1 MSKGHRLNSAIIK
14 LMAFFHLTFIGGSR
28 TFQKFPSLTNKV
40 LTMPENEVT
49 MEKNAYDDHVLHSE
63 GFEREGCDYTYN
75 GLSLSSVISRVET
88 PSYIYFLDILARKIQ
103 ELRDF
108 STSINGSG
116 TDIFYSVKANPAT
129 QILTAI
135 LESGLNVEVSSM
147 GELDHVLKTGFNP
160 ERIIL
165 LGPGKEEDLIRR
177 ASEMHIRGIIAE
189 SFRELELI
197 SKYYDG
203 NMVVLVR
210 LNMEDETS
218 KALESMSG
226 SESKFGIDVKNLEEI
241 VRRSRFVPEGK
252 FGFQYYLGSQVLDYK
267 ESLRLHE
274 KMLSYMQRFRERVDY
289 IDLGGGF
296 GVPMT
301 PKDLKFDFGS
311 FSSGLNR
318 ILRDN
323 GLDGKKIWFESGRFL
338 VADCGLF
345 VTRIVDIKTAG
356 NGGTMLT
363 TDGGMNNFFRIAF
376 LGADHPIRAIGSGTT
391 FTLKPATVCGPLCT
405 PIDCFG
411 KNILIPDCVREGDTV
426 LIFKAGAYGL
436 SLSPVLFLL
445 QKVPGEYAVKNN
457 KLGGSNH
464 PPIGAETV
472 LSFIYAR
479 DGSELH

>member
-1 MSKGHRLNSAIIK
+1 MFPGNSKN
-14 LMAFFHLTFIGGSR
+14 FPQLTS
-28 TFQKFPSLTNKV
+28 KV
-40 LTMPENEVT
+40 LTTPKNEVT
-49 MEKNAYDDHVLHSE
+49 MEENAYGDHVLNSE

-75 GLSLSSVISRVET
+75 GLSLASVISGIET
-88 PSYIYFLDILARKIQ
+88 PSYIYFLEILTRKIR
-103 ELRDF
+103 ELRKF
-108 STSINGSG
+108 LASIKASG
-116 TDIFYSVKANPAT
+116 TDIFYSVKANPAS
-129 QILTAI
+129 QILTTI

-165 LGPGKEEDLIRR
+165 LGPGKDEDLIRR

-197 SKYYDG
+197 RKYYDG

-210 LNMEDETS
+210 LNMEDKTS
-218 KALESMSG
+218 RALESMSG

-241 VRRSRFVPEGK
+241 VQRSNFVPDGN
-252 FGFQYYLGSQVLDYK
+252 FGFQYYLGSQVLDYR

-274 KMLSYMQRFRERVDY
+274 KMLSYMQKVRERVDY

-301 PKDLKFDFGS
+301 EKDVQFDFKL
-311 FSSGLNR
+311 FSSRLNR

-356 NGGTMLT
+356 NGVTMLT

-376 LGADHPIRAIGSGTT
+376 LGAEHPIRVIGSGTSL
-391 FTLKPATVCGPLCT
+391 TLKHATVCGPLCT

-411 KNILIPDCVREGDTV
+411 KNIPIPDCVREGDTV

-436 SLSPVLFLL
+436 SMSPVLFLL

-457 KLGGSNH
+457 KLSGSYH

>member
-1 MSKGHRLNSAIIK
+1 
-14 LMAFFHLTFIGGSR
+14 
-28 TFQKFPSLTNKV
+28 
-40 LTMPENEVT
+40 
-49 MEKNAYDDHVLHSE
+49 MEENAYQDHVLNNE
-63 GFEREGCDYTYN
+63 GFERDGCDYTYN
-75 GLSLSSVISRVET
+75 GLSLSSIISRIET
-88 PSYIYFLDILARKIQ
+88 PTYIYFLDILARKIQ

-108 STSINGSG
+108 SETIKVSG
-116 TDIFYSVKANPAT
+116 TDIFYSVKANPAP

-160 ERIIL
+160 KRIIL
-165 LGPGKEEDLIRR
+165 LGPGKDEGLIRR

-197 SKYYDG
+197 RKHYDG
-203 NMVVLVR
+203 KMVVLVR

-226 SESKFGIDVKNLEEI
+226 SESKFGIDVENLEEI
-241 VRRSRFVPEGK
+241 VQRSSFIPAGK
-252 FGFQYYLGSQVLDYK
+252 FGFQYYLGSQVLDYR

-274 KMLSYMQRFRERVDY
+274 KMLSYMQKFRERIDY

-296 GVPMT
+296 GVPMSAG
-301 PKDLKFDFGS
+301 DLQFDFKL

-323 GLDGKKIWFESGRFL
+323 GLNGKKIWFESGRFL

-376 LGADHPIRAIGSGTT
+376 LGADHPIRVIGRDAA
-391 FTLKPATVCGPLCT
+391 FTLKPATICGPLCT

-426 LIFKAGAYGL
+426 MIFKAGAYGL
-436 SLSPVLFLL
+436 SLSPILFLL
-445 QKVPGEYAVKNN
+445 QKVPGEYAVRNS
-457 KLGGSNH
+457 KLCGSYH

-479 DGSELH
+479 DEGKLN

>member
-1 MSKGHRLNSAIIK
+1 MV
-14 LMAFFHLTFIGGSR
+14 FFHLTFIGVSR
-28 TFQKFPSLTNKV
+28 EFQKFHASTSKV
-40 LTMPENEVT
+40 LTTPKNEVT
-49 MEKNAYDDHVLHSE
+49 MEENASVDHVLNSE
-63 GFEREGCDYTYN
+63 GFKREGCDYKYN
-75 GLSLSSVISRVET
+75 GLSLSSVISDIET
-88 PSYIYFLDILARKIQ
+88 PSYIYLLDILTRKIK

-108 STSINGSG
+108 SETIEASG
-116 TDIFYSVKANPAT
+116 TDIFYSVKANPAS
-129 QILTAI
+129 QILTTI
-135 LESGLNVEVSSM
+135 MESGLNIEVSSM
-147 GELDHVLKTGFNP
+147 GELDHALKTGFKP
-160 ERIIL
+160 DRIIL

-177 ASEMHIRGIIAE
+177 ASEIHIRGIIAE

-197 SKYYDG
+197 RKYYDG

-210 LNMEDETS
+210 LNMEDGTS

-226 SESKFGIDVKNLEEI
+226 SESKFGIDVKNLEAI
-241 VRRSRFVPEGK
+241 VQSSRFVPEGK

-274 KMLSYMQRFRERVDY
+274 KMLQYMQKFRERVDY

-301 PKDLKFDFGS
+301 ERDSKFDFER

-323 GLDGKKIWFESGRFL
+323 GLVGKKIWFESGRFL
-338 VADCGLF
+338 VADCGVF
-345 VTRIVDIKTAG
+345 VTRIIDIKTAG

-376 LGADHPIRAIGSGTT
+376 LGADHPIRVICSDTS
-391 FTLKPATVCGPLCT
+391 FTLKTATICGPLCT

-411 KNILIPDCVREGDTV
+411 KNIPIPDCVREGDTV

-436 SLSPVLFLL
+436 SMSPVLFLL

-457 KLGGSNH
+457 TLSGSYH
-464 PPIGAETV
+464 PPISAEAV

-479 DGSELH
+479 SGS